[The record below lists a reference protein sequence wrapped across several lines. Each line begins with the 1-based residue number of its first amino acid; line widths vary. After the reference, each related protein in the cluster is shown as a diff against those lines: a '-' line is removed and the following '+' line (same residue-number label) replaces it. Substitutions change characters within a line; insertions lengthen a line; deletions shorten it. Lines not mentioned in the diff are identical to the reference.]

1 MKTQRKLIA
10 FKYQKSH
17 HNNPT
22 PTPILGIGPNT
33 MTMMRILKVAGGGGN
48 AHILLAIRIKWTDLN
63 NLMQINN
70 ILDDFDILKQ
80 HNIGQYP
87 NMA

>member
-22 PTPILGIGPNT
+22 PNSYTRYRPKHHDHDAYI
-33 MTMMRILKVAGGGGN
+33 KSGGGGVN

>member
-1 MKTQRKLIA
+1 
-10 FKYQKSH
+10 
-17 HNNPT
+17 
-22 PTPILGIGPNT
+22 
-33 MTMMRILKVAGGGGN
+33 MTMMRILKVAGGGDT
-48 AHILLAIRIKWTDLN
+48 HILLAIRIKWTDLN

>member
-1 MKTQRKLIA
+1 
-10 FKYQKSH
+10 
-17 HNNPT
+17 
-22 PTPILGIGPNT
+22 
-33 MTMMRILKVAGGGGN
+33 MTMMRILKVAGGGVN

-63 NLMQINN
+63 SLMQINN
-70 ILDDFDILKQ
+70 IFDDFDILKQ